1 MEPHPSMVSL
11 PRQPANGLDANSI
24 IGKGVWN
31 NPTPISWSRIMDEKS
46 PKFYCLKCKS
56 LQKTHRGICSKCGVL
71 IGCSIIKPNESESF
85 YGCQDNHRI
94 VEELQVLTRE
104 KNKLLMDMF
113 AVLMFKT
120 RYGEPSD
127 TLVKEALRDVKQIA
141 RNALREFEVDEEHPP
156 EL

>member
-1 MEPHPSMVSL
+1 
-11 PRQPANGLDANSI
+11 
-24 IGKGVWN
+24 
-31 NPTPISWSRIMDEKS
+31 MDEKR

-94 VEELQVLTRE
+94 VEELQILTRE